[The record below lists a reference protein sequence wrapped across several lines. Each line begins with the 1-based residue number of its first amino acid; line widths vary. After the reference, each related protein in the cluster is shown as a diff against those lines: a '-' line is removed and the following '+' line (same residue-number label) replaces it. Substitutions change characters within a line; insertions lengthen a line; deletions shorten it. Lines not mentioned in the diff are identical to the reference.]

1 MATPLS
7 TILTWFETGDFPSED
22 QFREAWSSF
31 FHKDEEIPQDKIEGL
46 ATAFMSFASKSAF
59 NNHLSD
65 SEAHEGQLAKLD
77 ASNLSAEQV
86 TAWLAKLG
94 MKNFGVV
101 DDDEATTAV
110 YTKEQVDVMIN
121 ALTNYYTGVVAE
133 VELINEILNSNDVSL
148 NELQE
153 IVDYIKE
160 NREQLDDIHEIV
172 IGNTKDDKV
181 ELVGSFPLWG
191 GISLQN
197 QLNEVMY
204 NNITTLAEKFYAKH
218 EAIIRVNS
226 ILIHNLGT
234 MDVTAIARDTVT
246 NYLIP
251 IRLKV
256 VDNDS
261 VEVEFDSLPDNDIK
275 ITIKRI

>member
-197 QLNEVMY
+197 QLNEVIY

-218 EAIIRVNS
+218 EATIRVNS
-226 ILIHNLGT
+226 TLTHNLGT
-234 MDVTAIARDTVT
+234 MDVNVVARDTVT
-246 NYLIP
+246 NYLMP

-256 VDNDS
+256 VDNDN